1 MATIQKRI
9 TKDGDVSYRVQVRL
23 RGYPAST
30 ATFERLTD
38 ARKWGQQTET
48 AIQENRYFKTSQSKK
63 YTLADALDR
72 YEKEILSLR
81 KNPVNQRTYLAY
93 WRSALGDYL
102 LGDLTTSLIAEHRN
116 NLVGRKNRFGRAM
129 GTTTANRYTQPLGH
143 VFNVAMKQ
151 WEWTHDNPI
160 SRLSKYKEGRGRV
173 RFLSDEERSTLLDAC
188 KGSENPHIYNIVV
201 LALSTGARK
210 MELLRLKWHDVDLN
224 RGQLVFHETKNGDRR
239 VAPLKGYA
247 LELIK
252 ASKRIDG
259 CEYVFPSGLVKRS
272 DKGVQIYQPIDIR
285 TAWENVLIR
294 SGIKDF
300 RFHDLRHSA
309 ASYLAMNNASLT
321 EIADI
326 LGHRT
331 LQMVSRYAHLSE
343 AHTASVVASMNEK
356 IFGGMVG

>member
-1 MATIQKRI
+1 MATIQKRT

-23 RGYPAST
+23 KGHPSAT

-38 ARKWGQQTET
+38 AKKWVQQTET
-48 AIQENRYFKTSQSKK
+48 AIREGRYFKTSQSKK

-72 YEKEILSLR
+72 YEKEVLSLR
-81 KNPVNQRTYLAY
+81 KNPVNQRIYLAH
-93 WRSALGDYL
+93 WKSVLGDYL
-102 LGDLTTSLIAEHRN
+102 LGDITTSLIAEYRN
-116 NLVGRKNRFGRAM
+116 KLVGRKNRFGRAM

-160 SRLSKYKEGRGRV
+160 SRLTKYKEGRGRV
-173 RFLSDEERSTLLDAC
+173 RFLSDDERAALLEAC
-188 KGSENPHIYNIVV
+188 KGSENPHIYNVV
-201 LALSTGARK
+201 VVALSTGARK
-210 MELLRLKWHDVDLN
+210 MEILKLKWQDVDLN
-224 RGQLVFHETKNGDRR
+224 RGQIIFHETKNGDRR

-247 LELIK
+247 LDLIK
-252 ASKRIDG
+252 SQARING
-259 CEYVFPSGLVKRS
+259 CEYVFQSDLVKKS

-294 SGIKDF
+294 AGIRDF

-321 EIADI
+321 EIADV
-326 LGHRT
+326 LGHKT

-343 AHTASVVASMNEK
+343 AHTAGVVERMNNK
-356 IFGGMVG
+356 IFGGAA